1 MQSYFVDSSVWIAS
15 LFPGHREH
23 SRAKSLLKND
33 GKRYTS
39 NFVIDEVVAFI
50 LGSAQLPDDPENRR
64 SEALRFMKFAE
75 DTNKV
80 AALAVTGGHFGEA
93 KSFAE
98 NIPLKLTLTDW
109 TNLILMKE
117 NRIKTLL
124 TFDKEFKEARNLP
137 ELGFFRVVP

>member
-1 MQSYFVDSSVWIAS
+1 MQSYFVDSCVWIAS

-23 SRAKSLLKND
+23 ARAKSLLKND
-33 GKRYTS
+33 GKQYTS

-50 LGSAQLPDDPENRR
+50 LGSAQLPDDPGKRR
-64 SEALRFMKFAE
+64 AEALRFMKFAE
-75 DTNKV
+75 DTQKV

-98 NIPLKLTLTDW
+98 NIPLNLTITDW
-109 TNLILMKE
+109 TSLILMKE

-124 TFDKEFKEARNLP
+124 SFDREFKNARNIP
-137 ELGFFRVVP
+137 NLGFFRVMP

>member
-1 MQSYFVDSSVWIAS
+1 
-15 LFPGHREH
+15 
-23 SRAKSLLKND
+23 
-33 GKRYTS
+33 
-39 NFVIDEVVAFI
+39 
-50 LGSAQLPDDPENRR
+50 
-64 SEALRFMKFAE
+64 MKFAE